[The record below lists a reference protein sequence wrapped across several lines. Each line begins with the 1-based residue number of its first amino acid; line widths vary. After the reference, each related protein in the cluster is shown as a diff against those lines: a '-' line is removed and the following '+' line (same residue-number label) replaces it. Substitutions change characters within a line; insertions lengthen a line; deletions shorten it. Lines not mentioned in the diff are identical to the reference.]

1 MLEALTP
8 QPQDKIL
15 VLMAQ
20 FREDPRAGKI
30 DLGVGVYKDATGL
43 TPVMRAVKTAE
54 KQLWER
60 EVTKTYT
67 GLAGEP
73 AFHAAMTNLI
83 LGPGFADRAAVA
95 ATPGGTGALHQA
107 LELIKMASPKA
118 TVWVSDPTWPNHT
131 SIIRYLG
138 LNIAEYRYFDAKT
151 CGIDLPGLLEELG
164 KVQAIQVLPD
174 AIRLTI
180 EGPLVVSDVNRGD
193 SISVS
198 GACLTAVEHDATSFT
213 ADVMQETLKLTS
225 LDGIQVGDPVNLERA
240 MTAATR
246 FGGHVVLG
254 HVDGVGE
261 VISREPSENWEW
273 VRVSV
278 PKELMKYVVLK
289 GSITLDGISLTVNEL
304 GEDWVGLSLIP
315 ETLSLTT
322 LGSKQ
327 PGSKVNV
334 EVDVMAKHI
343 ERLIEARNN

>member
-1 MLEALTP
+1 M
-8 QPQDKIL
+8 
-15 VLMAQ
+15 
-20 FREDPRAGKI
+20 F
-30 DLGVGVYKDATGL
+30 TGI
-43 TPVMRAVKTAE
+43 V
-54 KQLWER
+54 
-60 EVTKTYT
+60 
-67 GLAGEP
+67 
-73 AFHAAMTNLI
+73 
-83 LGPGFADRAAVA
+83 
-95 ATPGGTGALHQA
+95 
-107 LELIKMASPKA
+107 
-118 TVWVSDPTWPNHT
+118 
-131 SIIRYLG
+131 
-138 LNIAEYRYFDAKT
+138 
-151 CGIDLPGLLEELG
+151 EELG
-164 KVQAIQVLPD
+164 TVKAIEVLPD

-198 GACLTAVEHDATSFT
+198 GACLTAVEHDITSFT

-225 LDGIQVGDPVNLERA
+225 LDGIKVGDPVNLERA

-261 VISREPSENWEW
+261 VISREPSDNWEW
-273 VRVSV
+273 VRISV

-304 GEDWVGLSLIP
+304 GENWVGLSLIP

-322 LGSKQ
+322 LGSKK

-343 ERLIEARNN
+343 ERLIEMRNN

>member
-1 MLEALTP
+1 M
-8 QPQDKIL
+8 
-15 VLMAQ
+15 
-20 FREDPRAGKI
+20 F
-30 DLGVGVYKDATGL
+30 TG
-43 TPVMRAVKTAE
+43 
-54 KQLWER
+54 
-60 EVTKTYT
+60 
-67 GLAGEP
+67 
-73 AFHAAMTNLI
+73 
-83 LGPGFADRAAVA
+83 
-95 ATPGGTGALHQA
+95 
-107 LELIKMASPKA
+107 
-118 TVWVSDPTWPNHT
+118 
-131 SIIRYLG
+131 II
-138 LNIAEYRYFDAKT
+138 
-151 CGIDLPGLLEELG
+151 EELG
-164 KVQAIQVLPD
+164 RVKAIETLPD

-198 GACLTAVEHDATSFT
+198 GACLTAVEHDGTSFT

-225 LDGIQVGDPVNLERA
+225 LDGIKVGDPVNLERA

-254 HVDGVGE
+254 HVDGVGK

-273 VRVSV
+273 VRISV

-304 GEDWVGLSLIP
+304 GDDWVGMSLIP
-315 ETLSLTT
+315 ETLAVTT

-343 ERLIEARNN
+343 ERLIETRNN

>member
-1 MLEALTP
+1 M
-8 QPQDKIL
+8 
-15 VLMAQ
+15 
-20 FREDPRAGKI
+20 F
-30 DLGVGVYKDATGL
+30 TG
-43 TPVMRAVKTAE
+43 
-54 KQLWER
+54 
-60 EVTKTYT
+60 
-67 GLAGEP
+67 
-73 AFHAAMTNLI
+73 
-83 LGPGFADRAAVA
+83 
-95 ATPGGTGALHQA
+95 
-107 LELIKMASPKA
+107 
-118 TVWVSDPTWPNHT
+118 
-131 SIIRYLG
+131 II
-138 LNIAEYRYFDAKT
+138 
-151 CGIDLPGLLEELG
+151 EELG
-164 KVQAIQVLPD
+164 SVKAIDVLPD

-198 GACLTAVEHDATSFT
+198 GACLTAVEHDATTFT

-225 LDGIQVGDPVNLERA
+225 LDGIKVGDPVNLERA

-273 VRVSV
+273 VRISV

-304 GEDWVGLSLIP
+304 GDDWVGLSLIP

-322 LGSKQ
+322 LGSKT
-327 PGSKVNV
+327 PGTKVNV

-343 ERLIEARNN
+343 ERLIETRNN